1 MHFFSKKGHALY
13 MYKDDL
19 EWLKIYLYFSRIFSK
34 IGLAMDAETCV
45 EASSGLVDSSLHKSW
60 SPWVG
65 WGHKWGNIL
74 TKDEIEKN
82 L

>member
-1 MHFFSKKGHALY
+1 
-13 MYKDDL
+13 
-19 EWLKIYLYFSRIFSK
+19 
-34 IGLAMDAETCV
+34 MDAETCV
-45 EASSGLVDSSLHKSW
+45 EASSGLVDSSLHKSS
-60 SPWVG
+60 SPWVR

>member
-1 MHFFSKKGHALY
+1 MHFFQIKGHALY

-19 EWLKIYLYFSRIFSK
+19 ELLKIYLYFLKIFSK
-34 IGLAMDAETCV
+34 NRLAMDAATCV

-65 WGHKWGNIL
+65 WGHKWEEYFNKG
-74 TKDEIEKN
+74 
-82 L
+82 